1 MAMKKKFCLLIAV
14 IMIVTLFAGCQNK
27 NKNHE
32 LEGLRWRSE
41 LYGDVW
47 SFKAGMF
54 AYEDY
59 GIQIQYEILEVQENE
74 DSKTY
79 KLLLTDLDFPEQK
92 EEAVYT
98 VSGRTMKFGEETF
111 TLVD

>member
-1 MAMKKKFCLLIAV
+1 MKKRLCLLLAV
-14 IMIVTLFAGCQNK
+14 VMMLTLFAGCQNK

-32 LEGLRWRSE
+32 LEGIRWKSE
-41 LYGDVW
+41 LYGDIW
-47 SFKAGMF
+47 LLEDGQFT
-54 AYEDY
+54 YENY

-79 KLLLTDLDFPEQK
+79 KLLLTDTVFPEQQ
-92 EEAVYT
+92 EEAEYT

-111 TLVD
+111 TIED

>member
-1 MAMKKKFCLLIAV
+1 MKRKICLLLAV
-14 IMIVTLFAGCQNK
+14 IMMFTLFAGCQNK

-32 LEGLRWRSE
+32 LEGLRWKSE

-47 SFKAGMF
+47 LLEDGKFT
-54 AYEDY
+54 YENY

-79 KLLLTDLDFPEQK
+79 RLLLTDLDYPDQQ

-98 VSGRTMKFGEETF
+98 VSGRTMKFGEETL